1 MLKCYESDHVR
12 PRQDRFKFLH
22 LVFDSTVV
30 CPEEVCI
37 VQQQCVWAEESRS
50 RSRSKSENSLFL
62 LTFSHFFRS
71 PPLLWQPQ
79 ENKKQGKKNK
89 PTAGQQQPATQQ
101 EFPLEEPSTRGKRKS
116 KGSSCS
122 KVRCGAFFLS
132 YRSVVNDNLVV
143 LIEGI
148 VK

>member
-1 MLKCYESDHVR
+1 MLKCSESDHVR

-79 ENKKQGKKNK
+79 ENKKLGKKNK
-89 PTAGQQQPATQQ
+89 PTAEAASHPARVP
-101 EFPLEEPSTRGKRKS
+101 FGRAIHKGEEKIERLFLFESA
-116 KGSSCS
+116 
-122 KVRCGAFFLS
+122 VRCVFFFRS
-132 YRSVVNDNLVV
+132 YRSVMNDYSVV